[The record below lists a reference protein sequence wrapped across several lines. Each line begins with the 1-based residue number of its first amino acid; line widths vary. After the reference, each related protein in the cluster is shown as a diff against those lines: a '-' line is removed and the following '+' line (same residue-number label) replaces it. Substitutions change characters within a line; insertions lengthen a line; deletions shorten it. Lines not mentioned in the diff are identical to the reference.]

1 MLRRINGWIIKIIAI
16 IGVVLAAL
24 FTINGSIT
32 MSSSTS
38 GLVNSALNKAAAQ
51 SGNSNVQTGVQL
63 FQALGL
69 DDAVLNQLP
78 KKIEIQTSLSNFNA
92 TTKSYQ
98 QTGKITASD
107 LGLKSNTDQEK
118 IINDLLINLI
128 NDQLNQNKTQIDQL
142 VQYYHLGYYIILFIY
157 LVAILLI
164 LVNSRVAVIPLLL
177 ASVGSYELLQYACEQ
192 AMDALHQTVYSG
204 IKVSLGSDFTT
215 SVTIA
220 IIIAIAWLFL
230 AKVGKKKKIKPEI
243 AKSKNYKHAA

>member
-1 MLRRINGWIIKIIAI
+1 MLRRISGWLIKIIAI

-51 SGNSNVQTGVQL
+51 SGNSSVQSGVQL

-69 DDAVLNQLP
+69 DNAVLSQFP

-98 QTGKITASD
+98 QTGQITTND
-107 LGLKSNTDQEK
+107 LGLKNNTDQEK
-118 IINDLLINLI
+118 TINDLLVKLI
-128 NDQLNQNKTQIDQL
+128 NDQLSQNKTQLDQL
-142 VQYYHLGYYIILFIY
+142 ARYYRIGYYIILLVY
-157 LVAILLI
+157 LIAILLI
-164 LVNSRVAVIPLLL
+164 FANSRLAVVPLLI
-177 ASVGSYELLQYACEQ
+177 ASVGSYELLQFASEQ
-192 AMDALHQTVYSG
+192 AMDALHQALYSG
-204 IKVSLGSDFTT
+204 IKISLGAEFTT

-230 AKVGKKKKIKPEI
+230 AKVGKKKNLQSTNSNPKL
-243 AKSKNYKHAA
+243 YKHAA

>member
-16 IGVVLAAL
+16 MGVILAAL
-24 FTINGSIT
+24 FTINGSIE

-38 GLVNSALNKAAAQ
+38 GLVKSALNKAATQ

-78 KKIEIQTSLSNFNA
+78 KKIEIETSLSNFNA

-98 QTGKITASD
+98 QTGKITAND

-118 IINDLLINLI
+118 TVNDLLINLI
-128 NDQLNQNKTQIDQL
+128 NDQLNQNQAQIDQL

-164 LVNSRVAVIPLLL
+164 LVNSRLAVIPLLL
-177 ASVGSYELLQYACEQ
+177 ASVGSYELLQYASEQ
-192 AMDALHQTVYSG
+192 AMDVLHQAIYSG
-204 IKVSLGSDFTT
+204 ITVSLGTEFTT

-220 IIIAIAWLFL
+220 IIIAVAWLFL
-230 AKVGKKKKIKPEI
+230 AKVGKKKKSQPTSSSPKT
-243 AKSKNYKHAA
+243 YKHAA